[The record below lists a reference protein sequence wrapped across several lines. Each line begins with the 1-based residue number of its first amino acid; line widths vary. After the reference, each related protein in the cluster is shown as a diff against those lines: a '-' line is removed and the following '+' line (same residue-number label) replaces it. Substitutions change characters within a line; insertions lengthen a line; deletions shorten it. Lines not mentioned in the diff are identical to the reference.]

1 MKETNN
7 TRNQISLL
15 LGSNLGDKVGNIF
28 RAEKEM
34 CRFLNIVKYSS
45 FYKSKSWGYQSE
57 NSFVNR
63 AILVESI
70 YSPIQLLNKIQAV
83 EKKLGRIKSQN
94 KGYQDR
100 IIDIDII
107 TFNDEQITLP
117 NLIIPHPRIAERKF
131 TILPLL
137 DLFEEAN
144 IPGANLSSR
153 QLLKICSDKNEVK
166 KIDV

>member
-1 MKETNN
+1 MKQTNN
-7 TRNQISLL
+7 SLNQISLL

-34 CRFLNIVKYSS
+34 CQFLNIIKYSS
-45 FYKSKSWGYQSE
+45 FYESNSWGYQSI

-70 YSPIQLLNKIQAV
+70 DSPIQLLNKIQAV
-83 EKKLGRIKSQN
+83 EKKVGRVKNQKN
-94 KGYQDR
+94 GYQDR
-100 IIDIDII
+100 LIDIDII
-107 TFNDEQITLP
+107 NFNDEQITLP

-137 DLFEEAN
+137 DLYEEAK
-144 IPGANLSSR
+144 IPGVNLSSR
-153 QLLKICSDKNEVK
+153 QLLENCFDKNEVK

>member
-7 TRNQISLL
+7 THNQISLL

>member
-7 TRNQISLL
+7 THNQISLL

-153 QLLKICSDKNEVK
+153 QLLKSCNDKNEVK

>member
-1 MKETNN
+1 MKQTNN
-7 TRNQISLL
+7 SINQISLL

-34 CRFLNIVKYSS
+34 CQFLNIIKYSS
-45 FYKSKSWGYQSE
+45 FYESNSWGYQSI

-70 YSPIQLLNKIQAV
+70 DSPIQLLNKIQAV
-83 EKKLGRIKSQN
+83 EKKVGRVKNQK

-100 IIDIDII
+100 LIDIDII
-107 TFNDEQITLP
+107 NFNDEQITLP

-137 DLFEEAN
+137 DLYEEAK
-144 IPGANLSSR
+144 IPGVNLSSR
-153 QLLKICSDKNEVK
+153 QLLENCFDKNEVK

>member
-1 MKETNN
+1 MKQTNN
-7 TRNQISLL
+7 SLNQISLL

-34 CRFLNIVKYSS
+34 CRFLNIIKYSS
-45 FYKSKSWGYQSE
+45 FYESNSWGYQSI

-63 AILVESI
+63 AILVEYI
-70 YSPIQLLNKIQAV
+70 DSPIQLLNKIQAV
-83 EKKLGRIKSQN
+83 EKKVGRVKNQK

-100 IIDIDII
+100 LIDIDII
-107 TFNDEQITLP
+107 NFNDEQITLP

-137 DLFEEAN
+137 DLYEEAK
-144 IPGANLSSR
+144 IPGVNLSSR
-153 QLLKICSDKNEVK
+153 QLLENCFDKNEVK

>member
-1 MKETNN
+1 MKQTNN
-7 TRNQISLL
+7 SLNQISLL
-15 LGSNLGDKVGNIF
+15 LGSNLGDKVGNIV

-34 CRFLNIVKYSS
+34 CQFLNIIKYSS
-45 FYKSKSWGYQSE
+45 FYESNSWGYQSI

-70 YSPIQLLNKIQAV
+70 DSPIQLLNKIQAV
-83 EKKLGRIKSQN
+83 EKKVGRVKNQK

-100 IIDIDII
+100 LIDIDII
-107 TFNDEQITLP
+107 NFNDEQITLP

-137 DLFEEAN
+137 DLYEEAK
-144 IPGANLSSR
+144 IPGVNLSSR
-153 QLLKICSDKNEVK
+153 QLLENCSDKNEVK